1 MVNQITLTGMVLA
14 STPVNEYDRRLVIL
28 TKERGKIVAFV
39 KGARKQHSVLSAGSR
54 QFSFGKFTMYAGRN
68 AYNVTGMEI
77 SEYFEDIQQDID
89 AIYYGFYFMELAAYY
104 TMENVP
110 SSEMLALLY
119 VTLNALRKSAIPKR
133 LVRHIFELK
142 VFAINGEYPNVFSC
156 AECGSSEDLISFAVG
171 KNGVMCKNCKQKQEG
186 MDLLTST
193 LYTMQYIISADIKKL
208 YNFSVTD
215 EVLTELSMVMGR
227 WMAKTV
233 DKSFKSLELIDF

>member
-1 MVNQITLTGMVLA
+1 MVNLITLTGMVLS
-14 STPVNEYDRRLVIL
+14 STPVNDYDRRLVIL

-54 QFSFGKFTMYAGRN
+54 QFSFGKFTMYGGRN

-89 AIYYGFYFMELAAYY
+89 AVYYGFYFMEFAAYY

-110 SSEMLALLY
+110 SAEMLALLY
-119 VTLNALRKSAIPKR
+119 VTLNALRKDSIPKALIR
-133 LVRHIFELK
+133 YIFELK
-142 VFAINGEYPNVFSC
+142 AFAINGEYPGVFSC
-156 AECGSSEDLISFAVG
+156 AVCNGSDELTSFAVG
-171 KNGVMCKNCKQKQEG
+171 KDGVLCKKCRKSNEG
-186 MDLLTST
+186 IDLKTST

-208 YNFSVTD
+208 YNFNVTE

-233 DKSFKSLELIDF
+233 DKNFKSLELIT